1 MARRSRQSIPEEIRQ
16 ELVSLLQNFESKLA
30 SDNLREQ
37 VLDLIPAYRLINDL
51 GSSLIPE
58 DVPSA
63 RDRIL
68 YYLKKYPLTIID
80 GEELMVVAG
89 ISEWARRVRELRV
102 QFGWPIIT
110 GVSASEMA
118 EEGEFDIEGVD
129 LLHMAP
135 DEYMLL
141 SQEPDREAAHRWNI
155 ANDIRKEK
163 GTSVR
168 EKLLKFL
175 RENVGKHV
183 TGEELR
189 YVAKGHTEW
198 ARRVRELRTEE
209 GWPVVTKQ
217 TGMPDLPVG
226 TYVLEL
232 DRQAPRHD
240 RTIPDSVR
248 GKVLRRDKFRCQAKG
263 CGWSIEEYNRADPRI
278 LELHHIKHHAEG
290 GENTEDNLITLCNI
304 CHDALHAREK

>member
-1 MARRSRQSIPEEIRQ
+1 MARRSRQSVPEHIRQ
-16 ELVSLLQNFESKLA
+16 ELVSLLQDFESKLV
-30 SDNLREQ
+30 SDDLREQ
-37 VLDLIPAYRLINDL
+37 VLNLIPAYRLINDL

-58 DVPSA
+58 DIPAS

-68 YYLKKYPLTIID
+68 YYLKKYPLTVID

-110 GVSASEMA
+110 GVSASDMA
-118 EEGEFDIEGVD
+118 KEGELNIEGMDV
-129 LLHMAP
+129 LHMAL
-135 DEYMLL
+135 DDYMLL
-141 SQEPDREAAHRWNI
+141 SEEPDREAAHRWNV

-163 GTSVR
+163 GISVK

-175 RENVGKHV
+175 RSNIGKPV

-217 TGMPDLPVG
+217 TGMPELPVG

-232 DRQAPRHD
+232 DRQAPSHD
-240 RTIPDSVR
+240 RTISDSVR
-248 GKVLRRDKFRCQAKG
+248 GKVLRRDEFNCQE
-263 CGWSIEEYNRADPRI
+263 CGWSIDEYNRADPRI
-278 LELHHIKHHAEG
+278 LELHHKKHHVKG
-290 GENTEDNLITLCNI
+290 GENTEENLITLCNI
-304 CHDALHAREK
+304 CHDLLHAREK

>member
-1 MARRSRQSIPEEIRQ
+1 MARRSRQSVPEEIRQ

-30 SDNLREQ
+30 NDDLREQ

-51 GSSLIPE
+51 GSSLVPE
-58 DVPSA
+58 DIPSA
-63 RDRIL
+63 RERIL
-68 YYLKKYPLTIID
+68 YYLKKYPLTIIN

-110 GVSASEMA
+110 GISAAEMA
-118 EEGEFDIEGVD
+118 EEGDFDIEGMD
-129 LLHMAP
+129 ILHMAP
-135 DEYMLL
+135 DDYMLL
-141 SQEPDREAAHRWNI
+141 SLDPDREAAYRWNI
-155 ANDIRKEK
+155 ANEIRKER

-168 EKLLKFL
+168 DKLLKFL
-175 RENVGKHV
+175 RANIGKPV

-189 YVAKGHTEW
+189 YVANGHTEW

-217 TGMPDLPVG
+217 TGMPELPVG

-232 DRQAPRHD
+232 DRQAPTHD

-248 GKVLRRDKFRCQAKG
+248 GKVLRRDEFRCQK
-263 CGWSIEEYNRADPRI
+263 CGWRIEEYNRADPRI
-278 LELHHIKHHAEG
+278 LELHHKKHHVKG
-290 GENTEDNLITLCNI
+290 GENTEENLVTLCNI
-304 CHDALHAREK
+304 CHDQLHAHEKK